1 MSSKL
6 VVCNLHHNAPMT
18 AELAVALCLAAS
30 KQIFEADR
38 KLRQHDWSSR
48 GIPCEGVPD
57 PLPMLLLQGKVALVV
72 GYGEVGQRVARI
84 MSAFGMEVLATRAS
98 LSRVA
103 RDKHAVVHPPADLL
117 SLLPRANVVFLCVP
131 LTSGTSKMLGRKE
144 LAMLPKGSVLV
155 NVSRGEVVDED
166 ALFEALSQR
175 ENLFA
180 AGIDTWYNYPA
191 TSKDTQSTPVSTRN
205 DFSKLTNLVMSPH
218 RGGAVGL
225 EETESARLSAI
236 AEALNLAAD
245 RSDVR
250 AMPCRVDVERGY

>member
-155 NVSRGEVVDED
+155 NVSSINEER
-166 ALFEALSQR
+166 LF
-175 ENLFA
+175 
-180 AGIDTWYNYPA
+180 
-191 TSKDTQSTPVSTRN
+191 K
-205 DFSKLTNLVMSPH
+205 
-218 RGGAVGL
+218 
-225 EETESARLSAI
+225 
-236 AEALNLAAD
+236 AD
-245 RSDVR
+245 QPCDV
-250 AMPCRVDVERGY
+250 PS